1 MTTLATT
8 IKLALLI
15 QYPDNTNQSRVKL
28 LQFDDYWLVF
38 AVYFMA
44 AIVSQARR
52 VVGRVRR
59 MFTASYVFNWVVIPY
74 GPG

>member
-1 MTTLATT
+1 MITLATT

-28 LQFDDYWLVF
+28 LQFDDYWLLF
-38 AVYFMA
+38 AVYFAA

-52 VVGRVRR
+52 VVERVRR
-59 MFTASYVFNWVVIPY
+59 VFTVSYVFNRVVIPY